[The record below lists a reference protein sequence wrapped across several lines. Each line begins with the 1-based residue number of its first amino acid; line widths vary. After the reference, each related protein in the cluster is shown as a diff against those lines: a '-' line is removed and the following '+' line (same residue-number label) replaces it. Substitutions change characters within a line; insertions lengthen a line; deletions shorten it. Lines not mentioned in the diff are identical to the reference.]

1 MNKIL
6 LMPDSFK
13 GTVTSLEACG
23 IMEKCIKAHFPQ
35 CNVISIPIA
44 DGGEGTAE
52 SFVCAMGGRI
62 EHVSCKGPL
71 FEDITACYAM
81 LQDSTAV
88 IELAAAA
95 GITLA
100 KELDP
105 RRTTTYGVG
114 QLVRAALD
122 IGAKKI
128 ILAIGGSAT
137 NDFGCGIAAA
147 LGVRF
152 YDRGG
157 KEFIPTGG
165 TLAEVDRI
173 DATHADP
180 RLKNAELVC
189 MCDVTN
195 PPYGPMG
202 AAHVF
207 APQKGAD
214 AECVELLDA
223 GVKHLCHK
231 VNAELGTDVS
241 DLRGGG
247 AAGACGAGMHAFFGF
262 RLQAGIDVLLDTVNF
277 EKLAADADMIFTG
290 EGRLDSQTLGGKVV
304 SGIGNRAK
312 ALGVPVVA
320 VVGGAKE
327 GCEAI
332 YEHGV
337 TAVFTTNRLAE
348 PFDPNPEK
356 CKQNLAFAFDNIIRI
371 LNWRK
376 QLWE

>member
-13 GTVTSLEACG
+13 GTVTSLEACE
-23 IMEKCIKAHFPQ
+23 IMKKCIVRHFPE
-35 CNVISIPIA
+35 CEVISVPIA

-52 SFVCAMGGRI
+52 SFVYALGGSL
-62 EHVSCKGPL
+62 ESVTCKGPF
-71 FEDITACYAM
+71 FEDISAHYAM
-81 LQDSTAV
+81 LDGGTAV

-100 KELDP
+100 KSLDP
-105 RRTTTYGVG
+105 LTATTYGVG
-114 QLVRAALD
+114 QLIAAALD
-122 IGAKKI
+122 KGAKKI

-152 YDRGG
+152 TDADG

-165 TLAEVDRI
+165 TLIKVAHI
-173 DATHADP
+173 DTTQADK
-180 RLKNAELVC
+180 RLKDAELIC

-195 PPYGPMG
+195 VPYGLNG

-214 AECVELLDA
+214 ERTVEILDA
-223 GVKHLCHK
+223 GVKHLCDT
-231 VNAELGTDVS
+231 VRADLGIDVS
-241 DLRGGG
+241 ELSGGG
-247 AAGACGAGMHAFFGF
+247 AAGATGAGMYSFFGF
-262 RLQAGIDVLLDTVNF
+262 KLQAGIDVLLNAVEF
-277 EKLAADADMIFTG
+277 ESLAKDADVVFTG

-312 ALGVPVVA
+312 AIGVPVVA

-327 GCEAI
+327 GAEAI

-337 TAVFTTNRLAE
+337 TAIFSTNRLPE
-348 PFDPNPEK
+348 PFTGDPAK
-356 CKQNLAFAFDNIIRI
+356 SKSNLEFTFDNIMRLFKI
-371 LNWRK
+371 
-376 QLWE
+376 

>member
-13 GTVTSLEACG
+13 GTVTSLEACE
-23 IMEKCIKAHFPQ
+23 IMKKCIERHFPDCQ
-35 CNVISIPIA
+35 VISVPIA

-52 SFVCAMGGRI
+52 SFVYALGGKT
-62 EHVSCKGPL
+62 ENVHCKGPF
-71 FEDITACYAM
+71 FEDINSHYAM
-81 LQDSTAV
+81 LPDGTAI

-100 KELDP
+100 KNLDP
-105 RRTTTYGVG
+105 LAATTYGVG
-114 QLVRAALD
+114 QLIASALD
-122 IGAKKI
+122 NGAKKI

-137 NDFGCGIAAA
+137 NDFGCGIASA

-152 YDRGG
+152 TDANG
-157 KEFIPTGG
+157 KELIPTGG
-165 TLAEVDRI
+165 TLANIAHVDI
-173 DATHADP
+173 SAADS
-180 RLKNAELVC
+180 RLKDAELIC

-195 PPYGPMG
+195 VPYGLNG

-214 AECVELLDA
+214 EKSAEILDE
-223 GVKHLCHK
+223 GVKHVCEVVK
-231 VNAELGTDVS
+231 TDLGIDVS
-241 DLRGGG
+241 ELKGGG
-247 AAGACGAGMHAFFGF
+247 AAGASGAGMYAFFGF
-262 RLQAGIDVLLDTVNF
+262 KLQAGIDVLLDTVKF
-277 EKLAADADMIFTG
+277 ETLAKDADMVFTG

-312 ALGVPVVA
+312 SIGVPVVA

-327 GCEAI
+327 GAEAI

-337 TAVFTTNRLAE
+337 TAIFSTNRLPE
-348 PFDPNPEK
+348 PFTGDPVKSKN
-356 CKQNLAFAFDNIIRI
+356 NLEFAFDNIMRLFKI
-371 LNWRK
+371 
-376 QLWE
+376 